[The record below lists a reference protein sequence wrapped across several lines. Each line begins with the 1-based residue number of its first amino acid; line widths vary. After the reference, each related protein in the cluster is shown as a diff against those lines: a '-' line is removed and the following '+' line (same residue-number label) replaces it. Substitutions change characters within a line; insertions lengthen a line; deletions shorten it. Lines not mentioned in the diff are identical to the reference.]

1 MNLKTKAE
9 NIIKTL
15 EELYPDPAC
24 GLFWEGDPYRLLIMA
39 ILSAQ
44 CTDARVNIVAKTLF
58 ARFPTVYDMAR
69 AELSDI
75 ENEIRSVGLY
85 RTKALALK
93 ESNGVDDEGNVIPS
107 SAYLAEHKASED
119 NWGFFA
125 RSRFPHVQ
133 TFFEEW
139 NAEIVRQA
147 IDDGIVEQAR
157 VEGASLVGFSEVVEK
172 YESTFKLD
180 FDEAMNKI
188 FDYLD
193 EADDRGLS
201 EDADNIL
208 LQYVND
214 VSEVNKLTKK
224 QMAVVQSIFDELQE
238 LLQNE

>member
-93 ESNGVDDEGNVIPS
+93 ECSVRVC
-107 SAYLAEHKASED
+107 SAYGGSVPREM
-119 NWGFFA
+119 
-125 RSRFPHVQ
+125 
-133 TFFEEW
+133 
-139 NAEIVRQA
+139 
-147 IDDGIVEQAR
+147 DDLLTLRGVGRKVANLLRGDIYGLGGIVADTHCIRISGRLGLADGKDPLKTER
-157 VEGASLVGFSEVVEK
+157 SLSKLIPLEKQSGFCHRTVLFGREICTSRSPKCEK
-172 YESTFKLD
+172 CPLYEFCIYDQKVK
-180 FDEAMNKI
+180 N
-188 FDYLD
+188 
-193 EADDRGLS
+193 G
-201 EDADNIL
+201 
-208 LQYVND
+208 
-214 VSEVNKLTKK
+214 
-224 QMAVVQSIFDELQE
+224 
-238 LLQNE
+238 